1 MIAPHDV
8 AGRGSKRESRMIGQ
22 TLKNYGIEAKL
33 GQGGMGVVYRARDS
47 KLERNV
53 AIKVLPPELV
63 RDPERRRRF
72 VQEARAASA
81 VNHPAIASIY
91 EIEDEGENTFIVME
105 YVDGSTV
112 RELVERG
119 ELDLG
124 SAIEIGIQVADGL
137 ARAHEAGVV
146 HRDIKS
152 DNIMVTRD
160 GHPKILDFG
169 LAKLLDAEDGTAAGV
184 SRLET
189 VALTQAGMVVGTV
202 AYMSP
207 EQARGLPADKRSDV
221 FSFGIVLYE
230 MATGRL
236 PFQGQS
242 ALDTMHAIAFDATQP
257 LRTIRADLP
266 LSLQRVVDRCLRKK
280 PEDRYADLREAVAD
294 LRAVRREL
302 DSGVS
307 GRTPILERLRLDRF
321 RLEALRAA
329 AGGMSVP
336 GLMLVGGVVLI
347 SLIILI
353 PTLPRGKL
361 GGLIPVAILGGI
373 AWAHIRQ
380 RPRQMVGRFTRRAAK
395 LKEVR
400 LVAFRDGAFTVLAD
414 HPTAKTYV
422 KLNALLESAN
432 NGLYQGAPMTLSV
445 RENAGDAEVREIAAT
460 SGVRYLRDG

>member
-1 MIAPHDV
+1 
-8 AGRGSKRESRMIGQ
+8 MIGQ
-22 TLKNYGIEAKL
+22 TLKSYVIEAKL
-33 GQGGMGVVYRARDS
+33 GQGGMGVVYRARDT
-47 KLERNV
+47 KLDRNV
-53 AIKVLPPELV
+53 AIKVLPPELT
-63 RDPERRRRF
+63 RDSDRRRRF
-72 VQEARAASA
+72 VQEARAASV

-91 EIEDEGENTFIVME
+91 EIEDEGDTTFIVME

-112 RELVERG
+112 RQLVERR

-152 DNIMVTRD
+152 DNIMVTHD

-169 LAKLLDAEDGTAAGV
+169 LAKLLDAGGDAAGG
-184 SRLET
+184 SNLET

-202 AYMSP
+202 SYMSP

-221 FSFGIVLYE
+221 FSLGVVLYE

-266 LSLQRVVDRCLRKK
+266 LSLQRIVDRCLRKK
-280 PEDRYADLREAVAD
+280 PEDRYPDLREAVHD
-294 LRAVRREL
+294 LRGVRREL

-307 GRTPILERLRLDRF
+307 GRTPIFDRLRLDR
-321 RLEALRAA
+321 LHLDHLRAA
-329 AGGMSVP
+329 AGGLTVP
-336 GLMLVGGVVLI
+336 GLLLVGSVILI

-353 PTLPRGKL
+353 PSLGQGKL
-361 GGLIPVAILGGI
+361 GGLIPVAILSLILYG
-373 AWAHIRQ
+373 HMRQ
-380 RPRQMVGRFTRRAAK
+380 RHNQIIRRFSKKASK

-400 LVAFRDGAFTVLAD
+400 LVAYRDGGFTVFAD
-414 HPTAKTYV
+414 HPTAKTFV
-422 KLNALLESAN
+422 KLNAALESAN
-432 NGLYQGAPMTLSV
+432 NGLYQGEPMTLSV
-445 RENAGDAEVREIAAT
+445 RENATEAEVREAVT
-460 SGVRYLRDG
+460 QSGIRYFRDA

>member
-1 MIAPHDV
+1 
-8 AGRGSKRESRMIGQ
+8 MIGQ
-22 TLKNYGIEAKL
+22 TLKNYVIEAKL
-33 GQGGMGVVYRARDS
+33 GQGGMGVVYRARDA
-47 KLERNV
+47 KLDRNV

-91 EIEDEGENTFIVME
+91 EIEDEGENTYIVME
-105 YVDGSTV
+105 YVDGATV
-112 RELVERG
+112 RQLVERG

-152 DNIMVTRD
+152 DNIMVTHD

-169 LAKLLDAEDGTAAGV
+169 LAKLLDKEDGDGGP

-189 VALTQAGMVVGTV
+189 VAMTQAGMVVGTV
-202 AYMSP
+202 SYMSP

-221 FSFGIVLYE
+221 FSLGIVLYE

-242 ALDTMHAIAFDATQP
+242 MLDTMHAIAFDATQP
-257 LRTIRADLP
+257 IRTIRADLP
-266 LSLQRVVDRCLRKK
+266 FSLQRIVDRCLRKK
-280 PEDRYADLREAVAD
+280 PEDRYPDLREAVTD

-307 GRTPILERLRLDRF
+307 GRTPMYERLGLERFHLDR
-321 RLEALRAA
+321 LRAA
-329 AGGMSVP
+329 AGGLSVP
-336 GLMLVGGVVLI
+336 GLLLVGGVILV

-353 PTLPRGKL
+353 PSLGRGKL
-361 GGLIPVAILGGI
+361 GGLIPVAILSGLLY
-373 AWAHIRQ
+373 AHMRRRPKELIR
-380 RPRQMVGRFTRRAAK
+380 RFSRKASK

-400 LVAFRDGAFTVLAD
+400 LVAFRDGGFLVFVD
-414 HPTAKTYV
+414 RPTAKTYV
-422 KLNALLESAN
+422 KLNALLEAAN
-432 NGLYQGAPMTLSV
+432 NGLYQGMPMTMSV
-445 RENAGDAEVREIAAT
+445 REDVSDAEVRQAVT
-460 SGVRYLRDG
+460 QSGIRYLRDG

>member
-1 MIAPHDV
+1 
-8 AGRGSKRESRMIGQ
+8 MIGQ
-22 TLKNYGIEAKL
+22 TLKSYVIEAKL
-33 GQGGMGVVYRARDS
+33 GQGGMGVVYRARDT
-47 KLERNV
+47 KLDRNV

-112 RELVERG
+112 RQLVERG
-119 ELDLG
+119 ELDLS

-152 DNIMVTRD
+152 DNIMVTHD

-169 LAKLLDAEDGTAAGV
+169 LAKLLDKEDGDAGP

-202 AYMSP
+202 SYMSP

-221 FSFGIVLYE
+221 FSLGIVLYE

-242 ALDTMHAIAFDATQP
+242 MLDTMHAIAFDATQP

-266 LSLQRVVDRCLRKK
+266 FSLQRVVDRCLRKK
-280 PEDRYADLREAVAD
+280 PEDRYADLREAVTD

-307 GRTPILERLRLDRF
+307 GRTPMFERLGLERFHLDR
-321 RLEALRAA
+321 LRAA
-329 AGGMSVP
+329 AGGLSVP
-336 GLMLVGGVVLI
+336 GLLLVGGVTLV

-353 PTLPRGKL
+353 PSLGRGRL
-361 GGLIPVAILGGI
+361 GGLIPVTILAGI
-373 AWAHIRQ
+373 LYAHMRQ
-380 RPRQMVGRFTRRAAK
+380 RRNQLIRRFSRKASK

-400 LVAFRDGAFTVLAD
+400 LVAFRDGGFLVFVD
-414 HPTAKTYV
+414 RPTAKTYV
-422 KLNALLESAN
+422 KLNALLEAAN
-432 NGLYQGAPMTLSV
+432 NGQYQGEPMTMSV
-445 RENAGDAEVREIAAT
+445 REDVSDADVRQAVT
-460 SGVRYLRDG
+460 QSGIRYLRDA